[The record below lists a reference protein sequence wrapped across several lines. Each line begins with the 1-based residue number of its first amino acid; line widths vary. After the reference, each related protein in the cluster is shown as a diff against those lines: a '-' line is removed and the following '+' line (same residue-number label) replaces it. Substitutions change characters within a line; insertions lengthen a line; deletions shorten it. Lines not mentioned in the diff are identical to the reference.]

1 MVPWLFPRMLKPLS
15 GEDVRL
21 RRLAESG
28 GQMGGKMEW
37 TDSAILLSSRS
48 YGETGIIADLLTR
61 DHGRHAGLIR
71 GSKTRALLQP
81 GNGLSVTWRAR
92 LPEQLGNY
100 AVELAKARAGSLM
113 ESRDSLTG
121 LNAFCA
127 IATATLPEHQAYT
140 PLYDAAEILLDAM
153 TSEDFAHWGPLYV
166 RWEAG
171 LLDALGFGLDLSE
184 CAATGVTAGLAY
196 VSPRTGRAVSAGAG
210 AEYSA
215 RLLPLPQFLR
225 GSGNVP
231 GPDAVRDGLRLTGHF
246 LLERVF
252 EPHDREMPQARLRL
266 EALAARESD

>member
-1 MVPWLFPRMLKPLS
+1 
-15 GEDVRL
+15 
-21 RRLAESG
+21 
-28 GQMGGKMEW
+28 MEW
-37 TDSAILLSSRS
+37 TDSAILLSSRQ
-48 YGETGIIADLLTR
+48 YGETGLIADLFTR
-61 DHGRHAGLIR
+61 EHGRRQGLVR
-71 GSKTRALLQP
+71 GSKVRALLQP
-81 GNGLSVTWRAR
+81 GNGLSATWRAR

-127 IATATLPEHQAYT
+127 MATTTLPEHQAYT

-153 TSEDFAHWGPLYV
+153 TADDFAHWGPLYV

-171 LLDALGFGLDLSE
+171 LLDALGFGLDLSR
-184 CAATGVTAGLAY
+184 CAATGATSNLLY

-215 RLLPLPQFLR
+215 RLLPLPQFLL

-231 GPDAVRDGLRLTGHF
+231 GPSAIRDGLRLTGYF

-252 EPHDREMPQARLRL
+252 GPHDREMPQARVRL
-266 EALAARESD
+266 DALAGHESD